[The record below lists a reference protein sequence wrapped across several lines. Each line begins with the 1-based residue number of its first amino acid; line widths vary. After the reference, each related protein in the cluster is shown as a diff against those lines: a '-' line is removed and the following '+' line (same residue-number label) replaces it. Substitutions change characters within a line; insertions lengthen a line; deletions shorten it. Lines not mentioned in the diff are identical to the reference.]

1 MDRNNTIVCKEIL
14 QYFGTMLPSHSHEAK
29 NVLAVINENAGLM
42 DDYILMAQKGKSLN
56 LDRLSSL
63 SATIRKQVIRLNGL
77 ITDVRQA
84 AEGIENNT
92 QEICLVNHARQVSE
106 LLSKK
111 AATRSI
117 RFEVCAREEPIL
129 IHARSVLLLH
139 MLWICLDYA
148 MGVSKQGSQ
157 IGLTLEKRTKEALVL
172 ISGIDGLESATITTI
187 MPDEQRNAVL
197 SALNADLKVDE
208 NEKTVMLT
216 IRNHHA

>member
-1 MDRNNTIVCKEIL
+1 MDRNNTIVCKEML
-14 QYFGTMLPSHSHEAK
+14 QYFRTMLLSYSHEAK

-56 LDRLSSL
+56 LERLSSL

-111 AATRSI
+111 AATRTI

-129 IHARSVLLLH
+129 IHARPVLLLH

-157 IGLTLEKRTKEALVL
+157 IGLTLEKRTTDAVVL